1 MQKLV
6 RGVHDFQKNIFRSHE
21 EFFGRLARG
30 QQPEALFVACSD
42 SRINPNLLTLTPPGD
57 LFILRNAGNL
67 VPPWGALYGGEA
79 ATVEYAVTA
88 LDVRDVIVCGHT
100 DCGAMKALVD
110 PRAAEEMPAVRRWLD
125 HAETTRRI
133 LKEKYGDVSDRK
145 ALVEAAV
152 QENVLVQLENL
163 RTHPAIAAA
172 LAKKALHLHGWIYRL
187 DDGQVLAY
195 EPEHEQFAPL
205 VRPAVETTAPVARR
219 RHDAPTT

>member
-6 RGVHDFQKNIFRSHE
+6 RGVHDFQRNVFRSQE
-21 EFFGRLARG
+21 EFFSRLARG
-30 QQPEALFVACSD
+30 QSPEALFVTCSD
-42 SRINPNLLTLTPPGD
+42 SRINPNLLTQTPPGD

-67 VPPWGALYGGEA
+67 VPPYGALFGGEA
-79 ATVEYAVTA
+79 ATIEYAVAA
-88 LDVRDVIVCGHT
+88 LGIRDVIVCGHS

-110 PRAAEEMPAVRRWLD
+110 PVAASEMPAVRRWLD

-133 LKEKYGDVSDRK
+133 LKEKYGDLASDRR

-172 LAKKALHLHGWIYRL
+172 LAKRELHLHGWVYRL
-187 DDGQVLAY
+187 DTGDVLAY
-195 EPEHEQFAPL
+195 DPAREQFVPL
-205 VRPAVETTAPVARR
+205 VARDSAPRKSRR

>member
-6 RGVHDFQKNIFRSHE
+6 RGVHDFQRNVFRSHE

-30 QQPEALFVACSD
+30 QSPEALFVTCSD
-42 SRINPNLLTLTPPGD
+42 SRINPNLLTQTPPGD

-67 VPPWGALYGGEA
+67 VPPYGALFGGEA
-79 ATVEYAVTA
+79 ATIEYAVAA
-88 LDVRDVIVCGHT
+88 LGIRDVIVCGHS

-110 PRAAEEMPAVRRWLD
+110 PAAASEMPAVRRWLD

-133 LKEKYGDVSDRK
+133 LKEKYGDLASDRK

-172 LAKKALHLHGWIYRL
+172 LAKRELHLHGWVYRL
-187 DDGQVLAY
+187 DRGEVLAY
-195 EPEHEQFAPL
+195 EPEREQFVAL
-205 VRPAVETTAPVARR
+205 VARDSAPRKSKR